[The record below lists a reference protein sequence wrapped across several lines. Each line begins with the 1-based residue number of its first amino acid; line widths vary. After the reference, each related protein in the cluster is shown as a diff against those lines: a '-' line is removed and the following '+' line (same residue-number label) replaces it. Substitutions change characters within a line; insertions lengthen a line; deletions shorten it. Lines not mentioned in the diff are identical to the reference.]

1 MASGDRHTTSKDA
14 WRIEMQC
21 FKTMHQVGHRILEAR
36 VRTGEIMHGVCV
48 CVCVFCLF
56 PACMCVCMCVCV
68 FSVCACV
75 CVCVVCLCMHPCMHT
90 CI

>member
-48 CVCVFCLF
+48 CVCVLFVSCLH
-56 PACMCVCMCVCV
+56 VCV
-68 FSVCACV
+68 YV